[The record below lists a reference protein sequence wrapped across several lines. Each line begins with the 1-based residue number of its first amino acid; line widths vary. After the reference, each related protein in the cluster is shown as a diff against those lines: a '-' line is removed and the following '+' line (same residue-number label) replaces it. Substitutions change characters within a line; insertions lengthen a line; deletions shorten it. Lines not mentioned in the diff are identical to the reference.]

1 MAYCENCGAALEL
14 GAVFCQECGHRVDIA
29 EPGSDPSP
37 TPRPYPYPTPGPDPA
52 PRREAKLLGQ
62 EDGPFNYIAPDKR
75 SLGCYLLVYEDR
87 LEVRKLRKAKE
98 PPHIIQMR
106 EIGLVQLKEASFW
119 RGAGEM
125 MLVMKNGDRIL
136 LRYGIIKLNPK
147 MYEIVS
153 LIRSCLD

>member
-14 GAVFCQECGHRVDIA
+14 GAVFCSECGYRVDVIK
-29 EPGSDPSP
+29 PDSDPDP
-37 TPRPYPYPTPGPDPA
+37 TPRPHPTPGPDPA
-52 PRREAKLLGQ
+52 PSREAKLLGQ
-62 EDGPFNYIAPDKR
+62 EDGPFSYIAPDKR
-75 SLGCYLLVYEDR
+75 GSGYYLLVYEDR

-98 PPHIIQMR
+98 PTHIIQMR
-106 EIGLVQLKEASFW
+106 EIGLVQLKEANFW
-119 RGAGEM
+119 RGVGEM